1 MDQTHLQALLIDLIA
16 SWENE
21 VIEFKQAGKD
31 YSTDDI
37 GKYFSALANE
47 ANLREEEAACWFLG
61 FITKHSKL
69 SAPTIGCNL
78 SDCKARR
85 CRLLKIQSQVSLFA
99 IFMNFK
105 IPVGE

>member
-1 MDQTHLQALLIDLIA
+1 MDQTHLQALLNTLIA

-47 ANLREEEAACWFLG
+47 ANLREEEAAWLVFG
-61 FITKHSKL
+61 VHNKTRQVVGK
-69 SAPTIGCNL
+69 
-78 SDCKARR
+78 
-85 CRLLKIQSQVSLFA
+85 CRVLKIQSPVSLSG